1 MDNNLP
7 QKYNNGIFSKIKRFF
22 LGLFG
27 KSKENVSKSSVNI
40 IENELRSATIKEDNP
55 IKNSIDIMREQN
67 VKNREKEELLLQI
80 EKNPDLINE
89 WPVEKLKKLEAIYDE
104 KIEEY
109 DKEIAKL
116 NGKIA

>member
-1 MDNNLP
+1 MDSNLP

-27 KSKENVSKSSVNI
+27 KSNENESVESGAIKENKIQNT
-40 IENELRSATIKEDNP
+40 TIKEENTL
-55 IKNSIDIMREQN
+55 KNSIDIMREQN
-67 VKNREKEELLLQI
+67 VINREKEDLLLQI
-80 EKNPDLINE
+80 EKKPDLIND

-116 NGKIA
+116 KGQVT